1 MKKNKLLT
9 FLSLLSAMTLV
20 GCTNTEQPTNPSN
33 PSTPS
38 VPTSS
43 STNTNNNVKEIAPD
57 PYASVLEG
65 LNKTKDRFG
74 DKRRPTHT
82 YLGGY
87 TETVSGVKVAYGWIE
102 YTQNWGTST
111 SSYGVAVKLTITA
124 DGKVQSIKL
133 GAPDKDV
140 HNFTPYY
147 AMTTGYEIYQDYIA
161 NYEKDL
167 NAAFANKSVRN
178 IFKSLKDAV
187 CDPNLTPTEADSGI
201 YTVSKNDKTVKAGAT
216 QTAARTERAI
226 YAAAAAYL
234 NENNPNSHTFAHV
247 ANRLTSADLPTG
259 NENKTGFRKTT
270 DGSYGYSR
278 YQQYNSYY
286 GAAVKIKVKANKV
299 IDHVYVGT
307 PRKKA
312 HNFTPWYS
320 LVDPDNFIQFYQQAE
335 ELLNNALAGKVVTK
349 ELRNKFASAKINLTG
364 GEGAVRVPSEN
375 GHFLNAGAT
384 QTNARLDLAIA
395 SARQGILDTK
405 TKAEPDVGGIVDE
418 ALAGA
423 NTMDGGS
430 KVSYNHTKADYSG
443 PEENQNG
450 YYNTTTKTAYGWM
463 RYENPWSKGSYYGA
477 AVAIK
482 FDDNRKV
489 ESVKVGVPQSGDV
502 NRTSIYRAHYDSD
515 PIYLD
520 NYAQYLQQDRNAAL
534 KGKSASDIYGATLA
548 ASVKNNEGN
557 LIFTPGDYDFLGA
570 GATQTTSRI
579 NVALFE
585 AAAAVMLK
593 SDPFT
598 SNKFTDL
605 TLEKGKDIQ
614 DNTFTVGGLK
624 KEGYVY
630 GYTVYYIAGWKSY
643 YGAAVKLSYDA
654 EKKITAIETGEPTI
668 KDGKLR
674 PAATNFTAKYTF
686 FSSTE
691 SRTAYH
697 TYYTTVKSAIEKAL
711 VGKTI
716 NEALAQEFAGAKV
729 EINPADLEATK
740 YDVVEKYRYVGAGA
754 TQTDT
759 RISAAIYGALQAAL
773 K

>member
-20 GCTNTEQPTNPSN
+20 GCTNTEQPTN

-65 LNKTKDRFG
+65 LDKKKDIYSDAYRG
-74 DKRRPTHT
+74 TRT

-87 TETVSGVKVAYGWIE
+87 TESVKGTKVAYGWIE
-102 YTQNWGTST
+102 YEQDWG
-111 SSYGVAVKLTITA
+111 SSKPKYGAAVKLIITA
-124 DGKVQSIKL
+124 DGKIKEIKL

-147 AMTTGYEIYQDYIA
+147 ARTSGYDIYTDYIA

-167 NAAFANKSVRN
+167 NAAFTNKSVRN
-178 IFKSLKDAV
+178 AFKSLKDAV
-187 CDPNLTPTEADSGI
+187 CQPNLTPTEADSGTYI
-201 YTVSKNDKTVKAGAT
+201 VSKNDPTVKAGAT

-226 YAAAAAYL
+226 FAAAAAYL
-234 NENNPNSHTFAHV
+234 SENNPNAHVFAHV
-247 ANRLTSADLPTG
+247 ANNLKSSDLPTD
-259 NENKTGFRKTT
+259 NDVKTGHRKTT

-278 YQQYNSYY
+278 YTQFHAYY
-286 GAAVKIKVKANKV
+286 AAAVKIKVKANNV
-299 IDHVYVGT
+299 IDHVYLGT
-307 PRKKA
+307 PRKGA
-312 HNFTPWYS
+312 RNFTPWYS
-320 LVDPDNFIQFYQQAE
+320 LTAPDNFIEFYQKGE
-335 ELLNNALAGKVVTK
+335 ELLNNALVGKVVT
-349 ELRNKFASAKINLTG
+349 ENLRNQFKAAEIVLGG
-364 GEGAVRVPSEN
+364 GEDSHFKPVN
-375 GHFLNAGAT
+375 GGFLSAGAT
-384 QTNARLDLAIA
+384 QTNTRLDLAVA
-395 SARQGILDTK
+395 AAREGILSSDV
-405 TKAEPDVGGIVDE
+405 AEPDKGGIVDE
-418 ALAGA
+418 ALEGA
-423 NTMDGGS
+423 NTGNHGEGFYA
-430 KVSYNHTKADYSG
+430 SYNHRKADYVTA
-443 PEENQNG
+443 EENQNG
-450 YYNTTTKTAYGWM
+450 YFDYRTNTAYGWR
-463 RYENPWSKGSYYGA
+463 RYENPWAKGSYYGA
-477 AVAIK
+477 AVAVS
-482 FDDNRKV
+482 FDTDKTV
-489 ESVKVGVPQSGDV
+489 KDVKVGVPTAGDV

-515 PIYLD
+515 PIYID
-520 NYAQYLQQDRNAAL
+520 NYAQYLEQDRKAAL
-534 KGKSASDIYGATLA
+534 KGKTAVDIYKATLSAS
-548 ASVKNNEGN
+548 VENKEGN
-557 LIFTPGDYDFLGA
+557 LSFVPGDYDFLGA

-585 AAAAVMLK
+585 AASAYRIN

-598 SNKFTDL
+598 KHKFAEL
-605 TLEKGKDIQ
+605 TLTKGTDIK

-630 GYTVYYIAGWKSY
+630 GYTVYYIAAWKSY

-668 KDGKLR
+668 TDPSIEWGVS
-674 PAATNFTAKYTF
+674 ATNFTAKYTF
-686 FSSTE
+686 FSTE
-691 SRTAYH
+691 SRTAYYK
-697 TYYTTVKSAIEKAL
+697 YYTTVKSEIENAL

-729 EINPADLEATK
+729 EINLADLEATK
-740 YDVVEKYRYVGAGA
+740 YDVVETYRYVGAGA

-759 RISAAIYGALQAAL
+759 RISAAIYGALQTAL

>member
-20 GCTNTEQPTNPSN
+20 GCTNTEQPTN

-65 LNKTKDRFG
+65 LNKTKDRFR
-74 DKRRPTHT
+74 DQYRSTHT

-124 DGKVQSIKL
+124 DGKVKSIKL
-133 GAPDKDV
+133 GAPDKNV

-147 AMTTGYEIYQDYIA
+147 ARTTGYEIYQDYIA

-187 CDPNLTPTEADSGI
+187 CDPKLTPTEADSGT
-201 YTVSKNDKTVKAGAT
+201 YTASKNDKTVKTGAT
-216 QTAARTERAI
+216 QTAARTERAL

-247 ANRLTSADLPTG
+247 ANHLTADHPTG

-286 GAAVKIKVKANKV
+286 GAAVKIKVKANNV

-384 QTNARLDLAIA
+384 QTNTRLDLAIA
-395 SARQGILDTK
+395 SARQGILDTE
-405 TKAEPDVGGIVDE
+405 TKPEPDKGGIVDE

-423 NTMDGGS
+423 NTVAEGS

-450 YYNTTTKTAYGWM
+450 YYNTTTKTAYGWR
-463 RYENPWSKGSYYGA
+463 RYENPWAKGSYYGA

-520 NYAQYLQQDRNAAL
+520 NYAQYLQQDRSAAL
-534 KGKSASDIYGATLA
+534 KGNSASDIYGATLA

-614 DNTFTVGGLK
+614 DYTFHVGGK
-624 KEGYVY
+624 KGEGFAY
-630 GYTVYYIAGWKSY
+630 GYTVYYIALWKSY
-643 YGAAVKLSYDA
+643 YGAAIKISYD
-654 EKKITAIETGEPTI
+654 KDRKITAVETGEPTI
-668 KDGKLR
+668 TDSSMPWG
-674 PAATNFTAKYTF
+674 ASATNFTGSYTF
-686 FSSTE
+686 TSTSS
-691 SRTAYH
+691 RKDYLK
-697 TYYTTVKSAIEKAL
+697 YYTTVKAEIDKDL
-711 VGKTI
+711 IGKPI
-716 NEALAQEFAGAKV
+716 NEALAQEFANAKV
-729 EINPADLEATK
+729 EINKDDLEK
-740 YDVVEKYRYVGAGA
+740 NHYQPVENHRYVGAGA

-759 RISAAIYGALQAAL
+759 RISAAIYGALQTAL
-773 K
+773 KK

>member
-20 GCTNTEQPTNPSN
+20 GCTNTEQPTN

-65 LNKTKDRFG
+65 LDKKKDIYSDAYRG
-74 DKRRPTHT
+74 NRT

-87 TETVSGVKVAYGWIE
+87 TESVKGTKVAYGWIE
-102 YTQNWGTST
+102 YEQDWGTSK

-124 DGKVQSIKL
+124 DGKVKSIKL

-147 AMTTGYEIYQDYIA
+147 ARTTGYEIYQDYIA

-187 CDPNLTPTEADSGI
+187 CQPNLTPTEADSGT
-201 YTVSKNDKTVKAGAT
+201 YTVSKNDKTVKTGAT
-216 QTAARTERAI
+216 QTAARTERAL

-247 ANRLTSADLPTG
+247 ANHLTSADPTG

-286 GAAVKIKVKANKV
+286 GAAVKIKVKANNV

-395 SARQGILDTK
+395 SARQGILDTE
-405 TKAEPDVGGIVDE
+405 TKPEPDKGGIVDE
-418 ALAGA
+418 ALEGA
-423 NTMDGGS
+423 NTGNHGEGFYG
-430 KVSYNHTKADYSG
+430 SYNHRKSDYVT

-450 YYNTTTKTAYGWM
+450 YFDSRTNTAYGWR
-463 RYENPWSKGSYYGA
+463 RYENPWAKGSYYGA
-477 AVAIK
+477 AVAVS
-482 FDDNRKV
+482 FDTDKTV
-489 ESVKVGVPQSGDV
+489 KDVKVGVPTAGDV

-534 KGKSASDIYGATLA
+534 KGNSASDIYGATLA
-548 ASVKNNEGN
+548 ASVENKEGN

-585 AAAAVMLK
+585 AASAYRMN

-598 SNKFTDL
+598 KNKFAEL
-605 TLEKGKDIQ
+605 TLTKGTDIQ

-668 KDGKLR
+668 TDPSSEWGVS
-674 PAATNFTAKYTF
+674 ATNFTAKYTF
-686 FSSTE
+686 TSTE
-691 SRTAYH
+691 SRTAYYN
-697 TYYTTVKSAIEKAL
+697 YYTSVKSAIEKAL
-711 VGKTI
+711 VEKTI